1 MAKKIKF
8 ENKNLKELLKSL
20 QNDYVL
26 RVGIIGAKASSNH
39 DKSSSLTNADIGT
52 FHEFGTERMPRRS
65 FLEDSLKFK
74 LKDFNTEKFR
84 NLRKLAWKW
93 IFDKKAMQNFLN
105 ILGAKCLEYIEEG
118 FATNGFGM
126 WKPLASSTK
135 SIIAKKHKVL
145 TMDKALNA
153 SMAKYLKANKFW
165 HGDLVRNPDGSIGIA
180 GGRNILTETGKLRR
194 SITFKVIK
202 RK

>member
-1 MAKKIKF
+1 MKF
-8 ENKNLKELLKSL
+8 DTTNLDKLMKSL
-20 QNDYVL
+20 KDDYVL
-26 RVGIIGAKASSNH
+26 RVGVIGAKGKGSH
-39 DKSSSLTNADIGT
+39 DKASGLSNADIGT
-52 FHEFGTERMPRRS
+52 FHEFGTEKMPRRS

-84 NLRKLAWKW
+84 AIRKALFKW
-93 IFDKKAMQNFLN
+93 FFDKKAPQNFLN
-105 ILGAKCLEYIEEG
+105 VLGAKCLEYIEEG
-118 FATNGFGM
+118 FATNGFGL

-153 SMAKYLKANKFW
+153 SMAKYIKSNKFW
-165 HGDLVRNPDGSIGIA
+165 YGDLVRKADGSITIE

-194 SITFKVIK
+194 SITFKVFK
-202 RK
+202 RQ

>member
-1 MAKKIKF
+1 M
-8 ENKNLKELLKSL
+8 KSMK
-20 QNDYVL
+20 DEYIL
-26 RVGIIGAKASSNH
+26 RVGVIGAKGKGSHGKGEDLS
-39 DKSSSLTNADIGT
+39 NADIGT
-52 FHEFGTERMPRRS
+52 FHEFGTERTPRRS

-84 NLRKLAWKW
+84 AIRKAMFKW
-93 IFDKKAMQNFLN
+93 IFDKKAPQNFLN
-105 ILGAKCLEYIEEG
+105 TLGAKCLEYIEEG

-126 WKPLASSTK
+126 WKPLAASTK

-194 SITFKVIK
+194 SISFKVIK